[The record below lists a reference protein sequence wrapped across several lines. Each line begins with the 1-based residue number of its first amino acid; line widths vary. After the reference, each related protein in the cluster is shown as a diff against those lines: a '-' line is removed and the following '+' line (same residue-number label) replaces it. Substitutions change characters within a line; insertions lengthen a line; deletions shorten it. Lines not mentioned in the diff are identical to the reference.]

1 MDRKTNSSSV
11 ALNMMDPITRSFD
24 MTETAATRRSINKNT
39 NDNKATMASARVKT
53 IKSQR
58 LYMDSRDLVTHVN
71 NNPNAYTFNL
81 VDAIPNVFRIRLIDY
96 QVPYSPN
103 IIIYRYSDAEPDA
116 THLAL
121 ERAARLYQLGR
132 PMPIYVRNE
141 GWKLHVLEIFVSV
154 SEDRNVAHMVCSG
167 SYPEMYAP
175 DGSGEIPGLIGSNYT
190 ELVIE
195 WQNEP
200 QFLDRL
206 DDLRIQVKPVDAV
219 LNLEMVQGIDWMVS
233 DRPVVTEVLEGNI
246 MRINDVIRLRDDDS
260 TNAIITPFVY
270 DPDYAI
276 DVEKNTIELP
286 NDKVRRPAL
295 RRTAF
300 HVFRSP
306 SMVQTTLMPQYSP
319 DIEFRFKP
327 VPLRAIN
334 IMWTVRTGSDH
345 VFPLDGIYF
354 SMLVFNEQ
362 GDGAA
367 RVFKHHVL
375 VFDVFYYDD

>member
-1 MDRKTNSSSV
+1 MS
-11 ALNMMDPITRSFD
+11 
-24 MTETAATRRSINKNT
+24 
-39 NDNKATMASARVKT
+39 SARVKT

-71 NNPNAYTFNL
+71 NNPNAYTFSL

-103 IIIYRYSDAEPDA
+103 IIIYRYSRDEIDE

-121 ERAARLYQLGR
+121 ERAARLYQQGS
-132 PMPIYVRNE
+132 PMPIYIDNESE
-141 GWKLHVLEIFVSV
+141 GWKLHVLEIFVSTIMRD
-154 SEDRNVAHMVCSG
+154 SGPLAVAHMVCSG
-167 SYPEMYAP
+167 SYLESYAP
-175 DGSGEIPGLIGSNYT
+175 DGSGEIPGPCG
-190 ELVIE
+190 LVIE
-195 WQNEP
+195 WHNEER
-200 QFLDRL
+200 FSAEIE
-206 DDLRIQVKPVDAV
+206 DLRIQVKPVDAV
-219 LNLEMVQGIDWMVS
+219 LNLEMVQGVDWIVS
-233 DRPVVTEVLEGNI
+233 DRPVVTEVLSGNI

-260 TNAIITPFVY
+260 TNSVVTPFVY
-270 DPDYAI
+270 DQDFSADI
-276 DVEKNTIELP
+276 EENTIELP

-319 DIEFRFKP
+319 DIDFRFKP
-327 VPLRAIN
+327 VTLRAIN
-334 IMWTVRTGSDH
+334 IAWTVRTGSDH

-354 SMLVFNEQ
+354 SMLVYNSQ

-375 VFDVFYYDD
+375 VFDVFYYEDNDSQ